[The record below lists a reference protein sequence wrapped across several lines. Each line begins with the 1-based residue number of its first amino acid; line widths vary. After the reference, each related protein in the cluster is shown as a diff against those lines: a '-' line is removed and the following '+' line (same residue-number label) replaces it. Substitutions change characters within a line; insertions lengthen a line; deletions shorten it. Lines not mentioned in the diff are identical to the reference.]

1 MPSIFISR
9 PLAPNSPFYT
19 LPPQWQGNGSS
30 LLVFKPVAVNAIPEV
45 DWLFFYSKRGVKY
58 LLQQASP
65 PSGMRL
71 ACLGL
76 SAANALREAGYEPT
90 FVGDGKPAN
99 TAEQWR
105 SAAKDSRVAFVQARH
120 SRASV
125 QHLLGEAVV
134 AFPLIVYDNAIRE
147 NIDIAP
153 ANYLIFT
160 SPLNFQAYIQQYK
173 LAPEQR
179 IIGIGK
185 TTAVTFSAASVK
197 EYRIAKTPSEAGLLE
212 CLLAWEQ
219 ESPSE

>member
-19 LPPQWQGNGSS
+19 LPPQWQVNGSS
-30 LLVFKPVAVNAIPEV
+30 LLVFKPVAVDTIPEV
-45 DWLFFYSKRGVKY
+45 DWLFFYSKRGVEY

-65 PSGMRL
+65 PSGVRL

-105 SAAKDSRVAFVQARH
+105 SVAEGCRVAFVQARH

-125 QHLLGEAVV
+125 QHLLGDAVM
-134 AFPLIVYDNAIRE
+134 AFPLIVYDNAIRK

-153 ANYLIFT
+153 AHYLVFT
-160 SPLNFQAYIQQYK
+160 SPLNFQAYIQQYA

-212 CLLAWEQ
+212 CLLAWEK